1 MECHWESSELP
12 LRAASA
18 LLFALNIHVRSYL
31 FCHSVS
37 CVSLALWDK
46 ALYGR
51 VIINVYG
58 NWAALFTQSNGMFK
72 QEEVHPSQLVA
83 SVLKVP

>member
-1 MECHWESSELP
+1 M
-12 LRAASA
+12 
-18 LLFALNIHVRSYL
+18 LLFALNIHVCSQL
-31 FCHSVS
+31 FHHSVS
-37 CVSLALWDK
+37 KTMSFALRDK

-58 NWAALFTQSNGMFK
+58 NWAALFLQSNVVFK
-72 QEEVHPSQLVA
+72 QAEVHSLQLVA